1 MNGIEISM
9 NKPPYVYVKINHIK
23 TDDDYY
29 SFENTWLNLY
39 ENMEEFIFIINIKDV
54 GTVNMVYVYKLVQL
68 IRQLKNKNKQYLKY
82 SVFIVNTYFIKQLL
96 NIIFMITPPV
106 APIYIVDKAEYYK
119 ELISD
124 IKNGKELKSTI
135 KYVSP

>member
-1 MNGIEISM
+1 
-9 NKPPYVYVKINHIK
+9 
-23 TDDDYY
+23 
-29 SFENTWLNLY
+29 
-39 ENMEEFIFIINIKDV
+39 
-54 GTVNMVYVYKLVQL
+54 MVYVYKLVQL